1 MKRLIVFCLATLA
14 ISADARAQQYDVAG
28 QLALLNRKTP
38 QFAEWDRWYAAAKAD
53 VTVGR
58 YWTPNFKT
66 ELELGTATGANIDGH
81 EPVVVPGSS
90 FPFQRY
96 REHRLRDTT
105 TVGATAVYQFFDNQW
120 VHPFVGAG
128 IELAREHHVAAA
140 LPEETV
146 RFSTTVPTLRLPAV
160 PAIDAVTYSVR
171 PLVSAG
177 FKFYVSPRAFVRTE
191 ARTSFTADGPVAL
204 QWFGGIGFD
213 F

>member
-1 MKRLIVFCLATLA
+1 MKRLIVLCAAVLA
-14 ISADARAQQYDVAG
+14 ISLDARAQEYDVAG
-28 QLALLNRKTP
+28 QLALLNRKTT
-38 QFAEWDRWYAAAKAD
+38 QIADWERWYTAAKAD
-53 VTVGR
+53 ATVGR
-58 YWTPNFKT
+58 YWTPNVKT
-66 ELELGTATGANIDGH
+66 ELAIGTASGARIDGG
-81 EPVVVPGSS
+81 ERVPLPGSS
-90 FPFQRY
+90 FPYQRY

-105 TVGATAVYQFFDNQW
+105 TVGLTAVYQFFDNQW

-128 IELAREHHVAAA
+128 VELAREHHVAPA

-146 RFSTTVPTLRLPAV
+146 RFSTTVPTLRLPAT

-171 PLVSAG
+171 PLVSGG

-191 ARTSFTADGPVAL
+191 ARTAFTAEGPVAV